1 MSTPYDKVMI
11 FALIILC
18 LSVFW
23 IWMLIDM
30 LVSKRIPASSKV
42 LWFLGFWLFWI
53 FTVFVY
59 YFVEYRPAH
68 KKSQKDNFLPR

>member
-1 MSTPYDKVMI
+1 
-11 FALIILC
+11 
-18 LSVFW
+18 
-23 IWMLIDM
+23 MLIDM